1 MSSRRL
7 TLSYAASL
15 LAMVCAGSTGM
26 ACRHAGAKT
35 LTEVTPLEV
44 PPPPPR
50 VVEVVEAPAQATI
63 PLVEEPQRQPVL
75 PPPRQAP
82 RVEAA
87 KPEVKPEPPPAEA
100 PKVEEA
106 VKPPP
111 VLQTT
116 PATAEGQVE
125 RSIRVIMEKASSDLN
140 RVNTKVLNADAMNQ
154 FETAKRFIQQADAEL
169 RTTRNLVFARNLA
182 DKAAALAAQLAGR

>member
-15 LAMVCAGSTGM
+15 LAMLCAGSTGV

-35 LTEVTPLEV
+35 ITEVTPLEV

-50 VVEVVEAPAQATI
+50 VVEVAEAPAQATI

-87 KPEVKPEPPPAEA
+87 KPEVKPEPPPAETS
-100 PKVEEA
+100 KVEEA
-106 VKPPP
+106 IKPPP

-116 PATAEGQVE
+116 PAAAEGQVA
-125 RSIRVIMEKASSDLN
+125 K
-140 RVNTKVLNADAMNQ
+140 NQ